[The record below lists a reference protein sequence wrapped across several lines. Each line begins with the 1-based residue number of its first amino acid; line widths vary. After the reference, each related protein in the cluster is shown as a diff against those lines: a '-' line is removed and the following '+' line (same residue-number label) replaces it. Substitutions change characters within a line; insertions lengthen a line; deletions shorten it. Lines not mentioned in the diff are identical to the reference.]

1 MKRIKLILTISI
13 LAANASFAQILTKED
28 SLNAGLVKKDQSTL
42 ISGYGEVKVE
52 YDQNYLT
59 GKANLT
65 RNILFVGHKFTDK
78 IYFFSEMELEDAKI
92 GGGANG
98 EFSMEQL
105 FLKFNLSSS
114 VYITAGL
121 FIPRIGII
129 NENHLPTTF
138 YGNDRP
144 FVEQF
149 IIPSTWREIG
159 ISLYGI
165 SRRISGL
172 NYSIAIV
179 NGLSSAGFTN
189 GSGIRNGRFE
199 GNNATASNIAVTG
212 ALLYYVNNFR
222 IQASTYVG
230 GSAGISKHLADSLQL
245 SYGAFGS
252 PVLLNEI
259 NIQYQRNGFSFKGLA
274 TQVNI
279 PEAAEINRAY
289 ANNTAEVMQGAYAEI
304 GYDVLKLLKSATT
317 KNLTAFARYEWM
329 NMNAKLPENGVEN
342 PTLEKQFFVAG
353 LVYQPIKNV
362 AIKADYVFRNTGDQ
376 NPALLTTPYP
386 TLLPFYTTTNLYN
399 VGISYSF

>member
-1 MKRIKLILTISI
+1 MKKFSYLLVFLCFT
-13 LAANASFAQILTKED
+13 AFTAQAQILTKED

-42 ISGYGEVKVE
+42 ISGYGEVEVE
-52 YDQNYLT
+52 YDQNYQT

-78 IYFFSEMELEDAKI
+78 IYFFSEMELENAKI

-105 FLKFNLSSS
+105 FLKFNVNSSL
-114 VYITAGL
+114 YITAGL

-144 FVEQF
+144 FVEQY
-149 IIPSTWREIG
+149 IIPATWREIG
-159 ISLYGI
+159 VAVYGI

-172 NYSIAIV
+172 NYSLAVV

-189 GSGIRNGRFE
+189 GSGIRDGRFE
-199 GNNATASNIAVTG
+199 GSNATASNIAVTG

-222 IQASTYVG
+222 IQASSYLG
-230 GSAGISKHLADSLQL
+230 GSAGLSKHLADSLQL

-252 PVLLNEI
+252 PVLVNEF
-259 NIQYQRNGFSFKGLA
+259 NIQYQNNGFSFKGLA
-274 TQVNI
+274 AQINI
-279 PEAAEINRAY
+279 PEASAINRAY
-289 ANNTAEVMQGAYAEI
+289 ANNTPEVMQGAYAEVA
-304 GYDVLKLLKSATT
+304 YNVLKAFKVDNGKT
-317 KNLTAFARYEWM
+317 LTAFGRYEWM

-362 AIKADYVFRNTGDQ
+362 AIKVDYVFRKTGDQ

-386 TLLPFYTTTNLYN
+386 TLLPFYTNTNLYN
-399 VGISYSF
+399 VGVSYSF